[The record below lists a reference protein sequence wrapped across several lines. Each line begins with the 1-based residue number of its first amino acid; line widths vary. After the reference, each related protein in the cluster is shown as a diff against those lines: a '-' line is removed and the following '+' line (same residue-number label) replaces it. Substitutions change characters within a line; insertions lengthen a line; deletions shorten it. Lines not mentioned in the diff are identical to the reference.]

1 MLGEQGVWFIEFRLS
16 IPQKVSFYI
25 DQSQSLQQLLTE
37 KLLCASSR
45 AIVKIKK
52 IEFLVSN
59 CS

>member
-25 DQSQSLQQLLTE
+25 DQSQSLQQLLT
-37 KLLCASSR
+37 ASSR